1 MPEPADPTIPSRL
14 TIPGVLQ
21 RAAATFGP
29 ADAVV
34 DGANRLSFA
43 GLYDASLTAA
53 RAVIA
58 SGVVPGDR
66 VALWAPNSLE
76 WIVASFGVYLAGGV
90 LVPLNTR
97 FKSHEAAY
105 LVRTSGARLLLTVA
119 DFLDTDF
126 VGIATGWDDVPS
138 LRETVVMRG
147 PGRPGALDGTGWAAR
162 GDRVDPDEVSARAA
176 HIGADSTSDV
186 IFTSGTTGA
195 PKGAVLTHGASV
207 RTYRTWADCVGLRG
221 DDRYLIVYPFF
232 HTAGLKSGVLACVL
246 TGATMVPFP
255 VFDVTTVMACVAE
268 QRITMLPGPPTVF
281 QSILNHPDFSRFDLS
296 SLRLSVTGAAVVPV
310 EIIRRMRE
318 ELRFE
323 TVVTGYGLTETTGTV
338 SMCRHDDPPE
348 TVATTVGRPLPGVE
362 VKVIDDS
369 GGEVPIASTGELWVR
384 GFNVMKE
391 YFHDPEATAA
401 AVDDEGWL
409 KTGDIGYV
417 GSDGNIRITDRKKD
431 MYITGGFNVYPAEVE
446 GIILRH
452 PAVGQ
457 VALVGL
463 PDERMGEIGEA
474 VVVLRP
480 GQPWDQDGFLRW
492 CRENMAN
499 YKVPRSVR
507 VIDSLPLNPSGKV
520 MKFRLREEAQ
530 QRAG

>member
-1 MPEPADPTIPSRL
+1 MTGPSDL
-14 TIPGVLQ
+14 TIPAVLE
-21 RAAATFGP
+21 RAAVEFGP
-29 ADAVV
+29 ADAAVE
-34 DGANRLSFA
+34 GPRRLSFTH
-43 GLYDASLTAA
+43 LHQASLDAA

-58 SGVVPGDR
+58 SGVGPGDR
-66 VALWAPNSLE
+66 VALWAPNSIE
-76 WIVASFGVYLAGGV
+76 WIVASFAVYMAGAV

-105 LVRTSGARLLLTVA
+105 VVRTSGARLLLTVT

-126 VGIATGWDDVPS
+126 VGIAEAWDDVPS
-138 LRETVVMRG
+138 LLETVVLRG
-147 PGRPGALDGTGWAAR
+147 PGQSSAVDWPGWVVR
-162 GDRVDPDEVSARAA
+162 GAEVDPNAVAER
-176 HIGADSTSDV
+176 IGRLEANSTSDI

-207 RTYRTWADCVGLRG
+207 RTYRTWADCVGLNRT
-221 DDRYLIVYPFF
+221 DRYLVVYPFF

-246 TGATMVPFP
+246 TGATIVPFP
-255 VFDVTTVMACVAE
+255 VFDVASVMECVAE
-268 QRITMLPGPPTVF
+268 QRISVLPGPPTVF

-310 EIIRRMRE
+310 EIVRRMRE
-318 ELRFE
+318 ELRFQ

-348 TVATTVGRPLPGVE
+348 TVATTVGRPLPGVA
-362 VKVIDDS
+362 VKVVDES
-369 GGEVPIASTGELWVR
+369 GAELPAGSAGELLVR

-391 YFHDPEATAA
+391 YFNDPAATRA
-401 AVDDEGWL
+401 AVDEEGWL
-409 KTGDIGYV
+409 RTGDIGYI
-417 GSDGNIRITDRKKD
+417 GSDDNIRITDRKKD

-452 PAVGQ
+452 PAIGQ

-463 PDERMGEIGEA
+463 PDERLGEVGRA
-474 VVVLRP
+474 VVVLRT
-480 GQPWDQDGFLRW
+480 GQPWDEHGFLRW
-492 CRENMAN
+492 CRDNMAN

-507 VIDSLPLNPSGKV
+507 VVDALPLNPSGKV
-520 MKFRLREEAQ
+520 MKFLLRETAL
-530 QRAG
+530 RGTD